1 MAGRVSDSVE
11 SRCDVGLSLRTA
23 RVKEA
28 ASHVLVE
35 RAREADGMRWTLLM
49 SLGAHVLVI
58 GAVLLGPSG
67 WISGQEA
74 DEALDIMT
82 LRLGGPQGPG
92 EGGLTPLG
100 GRPVQAVVT
109 LDEAR
114 RPEWVQPPTPTPP
127 KMILPVPEEES
138 RRRPEPVTEVVT
150 VPEEARGRTPTTG
163 PETVEGSTMAD
174 TGVEGL
180 GIGLSTGG
188 LGGIGGELSI
198 SDFCCMEYLETML
211 ELIERRWDSNQ
222 SVPGTVVV
230 RFAIPRSG
238 VIEDVGVDRGSGY
251 VALDLAAQRAVLL
264 TRQIQPLPSRFPDD
278 RLIVRLTFE
287 YRP

>member
-1 MAGRVSDSVE
+1 MR
-11 SRCDVGLSLRTA
+11 
-23 RVKEA
+23 EA
-28 ASHVLVE
+28 ASQVLVE
-35 RAREADGMRWTLLM
+35 RARNPEGMRKTLFV
-49 SLGAHVLVI
+49 SLGAHTLVI
-58 GAVLLGPSG
+58 AGVLLGPAG
-67 WISGQEA
+67 WFSGQAA
-74 DEALDIMT
+74 DEELDIMT

-92 EGGLTPLG
+92 EGGLTPMG
-100 GRPVQAVVT
+100 GRPVQKAVT

-138 RRRPEPVTEVVT
+138 RRRPEPVTDVET
-150 VPEEARGRTPTTG
+150 APEEARGRTPTTG
-163 PETVEGSTMAD
+163 PEAVEGSTMAD

-222 SVPGTVVV
+222 RVPGTVVV

-238 VIEDVGVDRGSGY
+238 VIEDVGVDQASGY

-264 TRQIQPLPSRFPDD
+264 TRQIQPLPSRYPED
-278 RLIVRLTFE
+278 RLVVRLTFE

>member
-1 MAGRVSDSVE
+1 MR
-11 SRCDVGLSLRTA
+11 
-23 RVKEA
+23 EA
-28 ASHVLVE
+28 ASQVLVE
-35 RAREADGMRWTLLM
+35 RARNPEGLRKTLLV
-49 SLGAHVLVI
+49 SLGAHTLVI
-58 GAVLLGPSG
+58 AGVLLGPAG
-67 WISGQEA
+67 WFSGQAA
-74 DEALDIMT
+74 DEGLDVMT

-92 EGGLTPLG
+92 EGGLTPMG
-100 GRPVQAVVT
+100 GRPVQKAVT
-109 LDEAR
+109 LEEAR

-138 RRRPEPVTEVVT
+138 RRRPEPVTDVET
-150 VPEEARGRTPTTG
+150 APEEARGRTPTTG
-163 PETVEGSTMAD
+163 PEAVEGSTMAD

-188 LGGIGGELSI
+188 LGGIGGELGI

-211 ELIERRWDSNQ
+211 DLIERRWDSNQ
-222 SVPGTVVV
+222 RVPGTVVV

-238 VIEDVGVDRGSGY
+238 VIEDVGVDRASGY

-264 TRQIQPLPSRFPDD
+264 TRQIQPLPSRYPED

-287 YRP
+287 YRQ

>member
-1 MAGRVSDSVE
+1 MR
-11 SRCDVGLSLRTA
+11 
-23 RVKEA
+23 EA
-28 ASHVLVE
+28 ASQVLVE
-35 RAREADGMRWTLLM
+35 RARASEGMRWTLLM
-49 SLGAHVLVI
+49 SLGAHVAVI
-58 GAVLLGPSG
+58 AVVLLGSG
-67 WISGQEA
+67 GWLSGQAA
-74 DEALDIMT
+74 DEALDVMT
-82 LRLGGPQGPG
+82 LRLGGPRGPG
-92 EGGLTPLG
+92 DGGLTPMG
-100 GRPVQAVVT
+100 GRPVQKAVT

-127 KMILPVPEEES
+127 KMILPVPAEES
-138 RRRPEPVTEVVT
+138 RRRPESVTEIDT
-150 VPEEARGRTPTTG
+150 APEEARGRTPTTG
-163 PETVEGSTMAD
+163 PEAVEGSTMAD

-188 LGGIGGELSI
+188 LGGIGGELSV
-198 SDFCCMEYLETML
+198 SDFCCMEYLQTML
-211 ELIERRWDSNQ
+211 ELIERQWDSNQ

-238 VIEDVGVDRGSGY
+238 VIEDVRVDRESPY

-264 TRQIQPLPSRFPDD
+264 TRQIQPLPSRYPND